1 MLDKLNCI
9 KDFNRA
15 LREVILLVWMAKRDE
30 KDFKRYKTNPIL
42 KSSLV
47 LLVSKFES
55 FLENSVEEYIT
66 IINQNSITIP
76 EKLLLCHSEE
86 CLEKLKN
93 KQENEKIAIFKSIKQ
108 LWNNENVQLNI
119 SNKFDYG
126 KHGHKS
132 INKLF
137 SKIGFDNIMDSLKIF
152 DKSSSFAE
160 DNVKEE
166 IDFKAKLN
174 EIICKRNNIIH
185 EDASLS
191 FTPVEIAK
199 YIFYFH
205 QFSMQLEQVL
215 RKELMRMLPSE
226 N

>member
-1 MLDKLNCI
+1 
-9 KDFNRA
+9 
-15 LREVILLVWMAKRDE
+15 
-30 KDFKRYKTNPIL
+30 
-42 KSSLV
+42 
-47 LLVSKFES
+47 
-55 FLENSVEEYIT
+55 
-66 IINQNSITIP
+66 
-76 EKLLLCHSEE
+76 
-86 CLEKLKN
+86 
-93 KQENEKIAIFKSIKQ
+93 
-108 LWNNENVQLNI
+108 
-119 SNKFDYG
+119 
-126 KHGHKS
+126 
-132 INKLF
+132 
-137 SKIGFDNIMDSLKIF
+137 MDSLKIF